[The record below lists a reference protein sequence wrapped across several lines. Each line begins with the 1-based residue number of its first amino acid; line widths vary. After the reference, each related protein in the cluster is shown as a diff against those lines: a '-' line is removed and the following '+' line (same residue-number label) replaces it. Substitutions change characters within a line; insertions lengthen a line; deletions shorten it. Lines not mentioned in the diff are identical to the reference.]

1 MPGRAAGAQ
10 AAAKAG
16 RVVLWFR
23 NDLRLD
29 DHYAVREAQRR
40 VQQGRAAE
48 VLPVY
53 CFDPRE
59 WRRTRWSP
67 TKTGAAR
74 SQFLRESVA
83 DLRASLEAV
92 GSGLLVY
99 HARPE
104 EVLPRLLHPSRPTAV
119 LAHGHVASEELK
131 VERAVQSA
139 VRGGGGELELFW
151 GQTLYH
157 YDDLPFDQVADLP
170 NVFTPFRN
178 KIEKRAS
185 VRPLVPAPGPGQLGP
200 LADDGAGDE
209 DARRALP
216 ALGDLAEGLA
226 ALPPNPHG
234 AAMEGGETAGLARLR
249 YYLWDTDLV
258 ADYFNTRNG
267 MLGGD
272 YSTKLSPWLAH
283 GCVSPRRVYWELDEY
298 QRARTSNKSTYWVVF
313 ELLVRDFFVFFALKH
328 GRKIFLRDGV
338 AGKRWGG
345 PGWDADPEALRRWK
359 EGRTGFPLV
368 DANMREMAAT
378 GFMSNRGRQNVA
390 SYLALDLNH
399 DWRAGADHFE
409 SQLVDYDV
417 CSNWGNWCQAAGLTG
432 GRLNKFNVVKQ
443 SRDYDAA
450 GDYLRTWL
458 PELKNV
464 PARWVHE
471 PWRMPPAEQE
481 ASGCVVGRDYPAP
494 LRGPFSS
501 VGAREVTS
509 AGAGP
514 TCPPALSPSPPA
526 GTRG

>member
-1 MPGRAAGAQ
+1 M
-10 AAAKAG
+10 
-16 RVVLWFR
+16 
-23 NDLRLD
+23 
-29 DHYAVREAQRR
+29 
-40 VQQGRAAE
+40 
-48 VLPVY
+48 
-53 CFDPRE
+53 
-59 WRRTRWSP
+59 
-67 TKTGAAR
+67 
-74 SQFLRESVA
+74 
-83 DLRASLEAV
+83 
-92 GSGLLVY
+92 
-99 HARPE
+99 
-104 EVLPRLLHPSRPTAV
+104 
-119 LAHGHVASEELK
+119 
-131 VERAVQSA
+131 
-139 VRGGGGELELFW
+139 
-151 GQTLYH
+151 
-157 YDDLPFDQVADLP
+157 
-170 NVFTPFRN
+170 
-178 KIEKRAS
+178 
-185 VRPLVPAPGPGQLGP
+185 
-200 LADDGAGDE
+200 
-209 DARRALP
+209 
-216 ALGDLAEGLA
+216 
-226 ALPPNPHG
+226 
-234 AAMEGGETAGLARLR
+234 
-249 YYLWDTDLV
+249 
-258 ADYFNTRNG
+258 
-267 MLGGD
+267 
-272 YSTKLSPWLAH
+272 
-283 GCVSPRRVYWELDEY
+283 
-298 QRARTSNKSTYWVVF
+298 
-313 ELLVRDFFVFFALKH
+313 
-328 GRKIFLRDGV
+328 
-338 AGKRWGG
+338 
-345 PGWDADPEALRRWK
+345 RRWK

-378 GFMSNRGRQNVA
+378 GFMSNRGSQNVA